1 MLMSTVMSNAQ
12 HLSSARAIGMG
23 GYTAFADG
31 LDALDWNPAGLIGL
45 KDWELEGGNFLSP
58 AATTRSWTFQL
69 AGIGKRFPGIAS
81 GAFRIS
87 PGISLD
93 FDVPSS
99 FTIEDSSR
107 TVVNRFDK
115 KISYTEPYAF
125 GAAYS
130 FGDAISAGFSIHRF
144 ENHVSDTRFAVDSN
158 SVIQSTPIEFSA
170 GAFLGDFGILWTP
183 QADYRVGVV
192 AKHIVQIVESR
203 LPDEEQQY
211 LLTLPRYARA
221 GVGYSGIDRA
231 QLSLDGDTKKQFRV
245 GGEWAGPS
253 GLMIRGGL
261 YLDGSASLSA
271 DAITLGIGGSYLPV
285 KIDLS
290 YLKFFSETDRRG
302 SANVSTFQ
310 SSDITS
316 VEYNRFTGDRL
327 SMTAR
332 VNLGGIRTTLA
343 QIEQVDM
350 NGEIF
355 PAMQPL
361 YAYRPLGR
369 AVVRN
374 TAKKK
379 IEVKLSFFI
388 DNVMDSPTETKSYD
402 IQPGDTVGIPF
413 CAVLSDSIRSVRSLA
428 VRNAELTVVARAD
441 DEDSDERRQSRMLI
455 HGRNDWN
462 GDINLLRYF
471 VTPDDSEVLRFTRSY
486 LNHYKVL
493 LDTVPTVLSNIA
505 RAKVIFNEFAVQLLY
520 VNDPKKSEDFVQYPG
535 ETLRLRGGDCDDLS
549 VCYSALLASMGLS
562 TAFVDVVPPD
572 QPEDAHVYL
581 MFDTGISPGDA
592 SLLSDNPKRYV
603 IRGNDRGVE
612 SVWVPVEST
621 MITKGFEEAWEAG
634 AQEYYNDVEVKLGLI
649 KGWVRVVDLGTV
661 N

>member
-1 MLMSTVMSNAQ
+1 MSTVMSNAQ

-45 KDWELEGGNFLSP
+45 KDWDLEGGNFLSP
-58 AATTRSWTFQL
+58 ANTGHSLTFQL
-69 AGIGKRFPGIAS
+69 AGIGKKFLETAS
-81 GAFRIS
+81 GGFRIS

-93 FDVPSS
+93 FDVPST

-107 TVVNRFDK
+107 TVVNKFDK
-115 KISYTEPYAF
+115 KISYSEPYAL
-125 GAAYS
+125 GAAYR
-130 FGDAISAGFSIHRF
+130 FGDEISLGFSIHRF
-144 ENHVSDTRFAVDSN
+144 ENHVTDTRFAVDSN
-158 SVIQSTPIEFSA
+158 SVIQSTPIEYSA
-170 GAFLGDFGILWTP
+170 SSFLADLGVLWMP
-183 QADYRVGVV
+183 QASYRVGIV
-192 AKHIVQIVESR
+192 AKNIVQIIDSR
-203 LPDEEQQY
+203 LPDEAQQY
-211 LLTLPRYARA
+211 SLTLPRYARA
-221 GVGYSGIDRA
+221 GVGFTGIDRA
-231 QLSLDGDTKKQFRV
+231 VVSLDGDTKKQFRV

-271 DAITLGIGGSYLPV
+271 DAITVGIGGSYLPV
-285 KIDLS
+285 KLDLS

-302 SANVSTFQ
+302 SASVSTFQ
-310 SSDITS
+310 SSDIAG
-316 VEYNRFTGDRL
+316 VEYNPFTGDRL

-332 VNLGGIRTTLA
+332 VNLGGIKTTLA
-343 QIEQVDM
+343 QIERLDI

-355 PAMQPL
+355 PALQPV

-369 AVVRN
+369 AIIRN
-374 TAKKK
+374 AAKKK
-379 IEVKLSFFI
+379 IEVKLSFFV
-388 DNVMDSPTETKSYD
+388 DNLMDSPTETKSYD
-402 IQPGDTVGIPF
+402 ILPGDTLGIPF
-413 CAVLSDSIRSVRSLA
+413 CAVFSDSIRSVRSLSI
-428 VRNAELTVVARAD
+428 RNAELTVAARAD
-441 DEDSDERRQSRMLI
+441 EEDSGERRQNRILI

-471 VTPDDSEVLRFTRSY
+471 VTPDDSEVLGFTRTY
-486 LNHYKVL
+486 LNHYKAL
-493 LDTVPTVLSNIA
+493 LDTVPTVLSNMA
-505 RAKVIFNEFAVQLLY
+505 RAKIIFNEFAVQLLY
-520 VNDPKKSEDFVQYPG
+520 VNDPKKSEDFVQYPS

-549 VCYSALLASMGLS
+549 VCYSALLASIGLS
-562 TAFVDVVPPD
+562 TAFIDVVPPD
-572 QPEDAHVYL
+572 RPDDAHVYL

-592 SLLSDNPKRYV
+592 PLLSDNPKRYV

-621 MITKGFEEAWEAG
+621 AITKGFEEAWKAG

-649 KGWVRVVDLGTV
+649 KGWVHVVDLGTV